1 MVPLFTTHIRRCWR
15 RLPTGCLPA
24 IVWMPLAAVDVDGLD
39 MQGEAVGGGD
49 SRGSWAGAAVGAAWE
64 VVGVSSS
71 TSSSSQAS
79 ASSRASA
86 PRGPSPRGGE
96 RPGLDL
102 QPAAQRHSGGGGGG
116 GGTVPPSPLL
126 RWGSFDRGSSAR
138 RSSPQQRAVITAA
151 AAKDV
156 LSRSRHRSRSGGR
169 GVGSPYDDHA
179 GPGGRG
185 VGSPLYYDDHAA
197 GEDEE
202 GKEEEEEQ
210 AEAYSVRFGDFARL
224 RSSD

>member
-71 TSSSSQAS
+71 SSSSSQAS

-116 GGTVPPSPLL
+116 GGSTAPPSPLL

-179 GPGGRG
+179 
-185 VGSPLYYDDHAA
+185 A